1 MYQGINNV
9 TKLNR
14 LIAKE
19 KASFP
24 IILDFHFFDNKK
36 Y

>member
-1 MYQGINNV
+1 MKLLNV
-9 TKLNR
+9 TNKLNK
-14 LIAKE
+14 LKIKE

-24 IILDFHFFDNKK
+24 IILNFNFFDNKK